1 MPSDA
6 ARVAP
11 GTNATDTIAAIATAS
26 GKGAIGIIKIS
37 GARSHEIGALL
48 TGQQLKP
55 RLARYT
61 PFRSA
66 DGSAIDHGVA
76 IYFKGPDSYT
86 GEDVLEL
93 QSHGNHILLDQLLE
107 AATAAGARPAR
118 PGEFTERAFL
128 NDKMDLAQAEAVS
141 DLIQASTAEAASAAV
156 RSLQGEFSAS
166 IAVILEQL
174 LNCRVYIESALD
186 FAEEEIDFLKDN
198 ELAERF
204 AALDSSVS
212 QLLLRSHEGALLRD
226 GISIVIAGLPN
237 VGKSSLLNRLTGQDT
252 AIVTDIAGTTRDVLK
267 EKINIDGMPIHIIDT
282 AGLRSSDDPIEQEGV
297 RRAHDQIKQA
307 DRILFVVLAGQAPD
321 ETLLAQ
327 LPENIPVSVVMN
339 KSDLNAENSSNR
351 EGIVVS
357 AKTGAGFE
365 DLRTHLKQCAGFEK
379 TSEGALMARR
389 RHIDALL
396 GAQQHIKSAHHRLV
410 KEGAGELSA
419 EELRLAQDR
428 INQITG
434 EFTSDDLLGE
444 IFSRFCIGK

>member
-6 ARVAP
+6 SQAATS
-11 GTNATDTIAAIATAS
+11 TNATDTIAAIATAS

-37 GARSHEIGALL
+37 GARSHEIGVLL

-61 PFRSA
+61 PFCSA
-66 DGSAIDHGVA
+66 DGKAIDHGVA
-76 IYFKGPDSYT
+76 IYFKSPDSYT

-93 QSHGNHILLDQLLE
+93 QSHGNHILLDQLLQ

-156 RSLQGEFSAS
+156 RSLQGEFSAG

-198 ELAERF
+198 ELADRF
-204 AALDSSVS
+204 AALDRSVS

-307 DRILFVVLAGQAPD
+307 DRILFVVLAGQQPD
-321 ETLLAQ
+321 ATLLAE

-339 KSDLNAENSSNR
+339 KSDLNAENKSKQQ
-351 EGIVVS
+351 GILVS

-365 DLRTHLKQCAGFEK
+365 DLRAHLKQCAGFEK

-410 KEGAGELSA
+410 KEGAGELAA
-419 EELRLAQDR
+419 EELRQAQDQ
-428 INQITG
+428 INLITG

>member
-1 MPSDA
+1 M
-6 ARVAP
+6 
-11 GTNATDTIAAIATAS
+11 
-26 GKGAIGIIKIS
+26 
-37 GARSHEIGALL
+37 
-48 TGQQLKP
+48 
-55 RLARYT
+55 
-61 PFRSA
+61 
-66 DGSAIDHGVA
+66 
-76 IYFKGPDSYT
+76 
-86 GEDVLEL
+86 
-93 QSHGNHILLDQLLE
+93 
-107 AATAAGARPAR
+107 
-118 PGEFTERAFL
+118 
-128 NDKMDLAQAEAVS
+128 
-141 DLIQASTAEAASAAV
+141 
-156 RSLQGEFSAS
+156 
-166 IAVILEQL
+166 
-174 LNCRVYIESALD
+174 YIESALD

-198 ELAERF
+198 ELADRF
-204 AALDSSVS
+204 AALDRSVS

-327 LPENIPVSVVMN
+327 LPENIPITVVMN
-339 KSDLNAENSSNR
+339 KSDLNAENKSNQQ
-351 EGIVVS
+351 GILVS
-357 AKTGAGFE
+357 AKTGVGFD
-365 DLRTHLKQCAGFEK
+365 DLRAHLKQCAGFEK
-379 TSEGALMARR
+379 TSESALMARR

-410 KEGAGELSA
+410 KEGAGELAA
-419 EELRLAQDR
+419 EELRLAQDHV
-428 INQITG
+428 NQITG

>member
-6 ARVAP
+6 AKTA
-11 GTNATDTIAAIATAS
+11 TTATDTIAAIATAS
-26 GKGAIGIIKIS
+26 GKGAIGIVKIS
-37 GARSHEIGALL
+37 GDRSHEIGSLL
-48 TGQQLKP
+48 TGRRLKP
-55 RLARYT
+55 RLACYT
-61 PFRSA
+61 PFCSA
-66 DGSAIDHGVA
+66 DNVTIDHGVA
-76 IYFKGPDSYT
+76 IFFKGPDSYT

-93 QSHGNHILLDQLLE
+93 QSHGNHLLLDQLLQV
-107 AATAAGARPAR
+107 ATSAGARPAR

-141 DLIQASTAEAASAAV
+141 DLIQSSTAEAASAAV
-156 RSLQGEFSAS
+156 RSLQGEFSAR

-186 FAEEEIDFLKDN
+186 FAEEEIDFLKDT

-204 AALDSSVS
+204 AELDSSVS

-267 EKINIDGMPIHIIDT
+267 EKINIDGMPVHIIDT

-307 DRILFVVLAGQAPD
+307 DRILFVVVAGQVPD
-321 ETLLAQ
+321 NSLLAE
-327 LPENIPVSVVMN
+327 LPGDIPVTVVLN
-339 KSDLNAENSSNR
+339 KSDLQLENSSGNT
-351 EGIVVS
+351 GLLVS
-357 AKTGAGFE
+357 AKTGEGFE
-365 DLRTHLKQCAGFEK
+365 ELRAHLKQCAGFEK
-379 TSEGALMARR
+379 TAEGALMARR

-396 GAQQHIKSAHHRLV
+396 NAQRHIKSAHRKLV
-410 KEGAGELSA
+410 NDGAGELAA
-419 EELRLAQDR
+419 EELRQAQDQ
-428 INQITG
+428 INLITG

>member
-6 ARVAP
+6 AKTA
-11 GTNATDTIAAIATAS
+11 TTATDTIAAIATAS
-26 GKGAIGIIKIS
+26 GKGAIGIVKIS
-37 GARSHEIGALL
+37 GDRSHEIGSLL
-48 TGQQLKP
+48 TGRRLKP
-55 RLARYT
+55 RLACYT
-61 PFRSA
+61 PFCSA
-66 DGSAIDHGVA
+66 DNVTIDHGVA
-76 IYFKGPDSYT
+76 IFFKGPDSYT

-93 QSHGNHILLDQLLE
+93 QSHGNHLLLDQLLQ
-107 AATAAGARPAR
+107 AATSAGARPAR

-156 RSLQGEFSAS
+156 RSLQGEFSAR

-186 FAEEEIDFLKDN
+186 FAEEEIDFLKDT

-204 AALDSSVS
+204 AELDSSVS

-267 EKINIDGMPIHIIDT
+267 EKINIDGMPVHIIDT

-307 DRILFVVLAGQAPD
+307 DRILFVVVAGQVPD
-321 ETLLAQ
+321 NSLLAE
-327 LPENIPVSVVMN
+327 LPGDIPVTVVLN
-339 KSDLNAENSSNR
+339 KSDLQLENSPGNT
-351 EGIVVS
+351 GLLVS
-357 AKTGAGFE
+357 AKTGEGFE
-365 DLRTHLKQCAGFEK
+365 ELRAHLKQCAGFEK
-379 TSEGALMARR
+379 TAEGALMARR

-396 GAQQHIKSAHHRLV
+396 NAQRHIKSAHRKLV
-410 KEGAGELSA
+410 NDGAGELAA
-419 EELRLAQDR
+419 EELRQAQDQ
-428 INQITG
+428 INLITG

>member
-1 MPSDA
+1 VPSDA
-6 ARVAP
+6 AKTA
-11 GTNATDTIAAIATAS
+11 TTATDTIAAIATAS
-26 GKGAIGIIKIS
+26 GKGAIGIVKIS
-37 GARSHEIGALL
+37 GDRSHEIGSLL
-48 TGQQLKP
+48 TGRRLKP
-55 RLARYT
+55 RLACYT
-61 PFRSA
+61 PFCSA
-66 DGSAIDHGVA
+66 DNVTIDHGVA
-76 IYFKGPDSYT
+76 IFFKGPDSYT

-93 QSHGNHILLDQLLE
+93 QSHGNHLLLDQLLQ
-107 AATAAGARPAR
+107 AATSAGARPAR

-156 RSLQGEFSAS
+156 RSLQGEFSAR

-186 FAEEEIDFLKDN
+186 FAEEEIDFLKDT

-204 AALDSSVS
+204 AELDSSVS

-267 EKINIDGMPIHIIDT
+267 EKINIDGMPVHIIDT

-307 DRILFVVLAGQAPD
+307 DRILFVVVAGQVPD
-321 ETLLAQ
+321 NSLLAE
-327 LPENIPVSVVMN
+327 LPGDIPVTVVLN
-339 KSDLNAENSSNR
+339 KSDLQLENSSGNT
-351 EGIVVS
+351 GLLVS
-357 AKTGAGFE
+357 AKTGEGFE
-365 DLRTHLKQCAGFEK
+365 ELRAHLKQCAGFEK
-379 TSEGALMARR
+379 TAEGALMARR

-396 GAQQHIKSAHHRLV
+396 NAQRHIKSAHRKLV
-410 KEGAGELSA
+410 NDGAGELAA
-419 EELRLAQDR
+419 EELRQAQDQ
-428 INQITG
+428 INLITG

>member
-6 ARVAP
+6 AKTA
-11 GTNATDTIAAIATAS
+11 TTATDTIAAIATAS
-26 GKGAIGIIKIS
+26 GKGAIGIVKIS
-37 GARSHEIGALL
+37 GDRSHEIGSLL
-48 TGQQLKP
+48 TGRRLKP
-55 RLARYT
+55 RLACYT
-61 PFRSA
+61 PFCSA
-66 DGSAIDHGVA
+66 DNVTIDHGVA
-76 IYFKGPDSYT
+76 IFFKGPDSYT

-93 QSHGNHILLDQLLE
+93 QSHGNHLLLDQLLQ
-107 AATAAGARPAR
+107 AATSAGARPAR

-156 RSLQGEFSAS
+156 RSLQGEFSAR

-186 FAEEEIDFLKDN
+186 FAEEEIDFLKDT

-204 AALDSSVS
+204 AELDSSVS

-267 EKINIDGMPIHIIDT
+267 EKINIDGMPVHIIDT

-307 DRILFVVLAGQAPD
+307 DRILFVVVAGQVPD
-321 ETLLAQ
+321 NSLLAE
-327 LPENIPVSVVMN
+327 LPGDIPVTVVLN
-339 KSDLNAENSSNR
+339 KSDLQLENSSGNT
-351 EGIVVS
+351 GLLVS
-357 AKTGAGFE
+357 AKTGEGFE
-365 DLRTHLKQCAGFEK
+365 ELRAHLKQCAGFEK
-379 TSEGALMARR
+379 TAEGALMARR

-396 GAQQHIKSAHHRLV
+396 NAQRHIKSAHRKLV
-410 KEGAGELSA
+410 NDGAGELAA
-419 EELRLAQDR
+419 EELRQAQDQ
-428 INQITG
+428 INLITG